1 MDWRKLFLQPKERRE
16 VYKHLTAGEKLTA
29 HMYIAAYA
37 AWIGLTVAI
46 PGEVLLTALRGSP
59 ETLSIGGVTWL
70 LDLPA
75 ALGVLLAGIVICA
88 PVVIYF
94 RRKLREHMASTEW
107 ARSQGYTADRLGW

>member
-16 VYKHLTAGEKLTA
+16 VYKHMTAGEKLTA

-37 AWIGLTVAI
+37 GWIGLTVGFPGHLLRGAI
-46 PGEVLLTALRGSP
+46 EGSP
-59 ETLSIGGVTWL
+59 ETLRIGHIAWL
-70 LDLPA
+70 LDPPA

-94 RRKLREHMASTEW
+94 RRKLREHLASTEW
-107 ARSQGYTADRLGW
+107 ARSQGYTVDDL